1 VASKPLSLAEAAP
14 GGGPVPAPAVHEPG
28 WLRQIEAATLATLL
42 AVAGTSLIGYRFGD
56 SNHGI
61 TVPIL
66 KRLMDPGLYPG
77 DVMVAT
83 AESFPT
89 VFYRLLALLL
99 PGPGSIPAAF
109 FFLYV
114 ATMAAT
120 FAGIY
125 RIGRW
130 AGGDAA
136 GTLAVLFAVPVRIG
150 MAGEALYRPAFSHSH
165 VASALAIWAMAWFL
179 EGRRFL
185 PLLVLSLGA
194 YNHLLYSL
202 YVLAPMLLVV
212 LWERR
217 AAGTPRTLRLLAAG
231 LLPLLPL
238 LVWAVARGTP
248 MTPEWLE
255 LLRVRSSHHSFP
267 SAFLSDLPDA
277 AALLAL
283 GALAASALSFERRR
297 LVALFVLA
305 TAVLF
310 VVGTVF
316 TEWMP
321 LKAVLQLQ
329 PHRAWRFLMVL
340 LQAVIAAGIVG
351 GYREGG
357 FARAVAVATAV
368 LVFVPGLEVLLPV
381 VVAVQAIAGR
391 PAAAPWARLAAAAVL
406 VLVRRWGGRAPNVE
420 FLADLVSHLVAPL
433 VMGAAALAVLV
444 AVGRQ
449 LGGRPRRLL
458 AAGAALGAL
467 LWMTP
472 QAYATVRVR
481 WEAGGWREAQDW
493 ARRSTPK
500 DAVFLTPP
508 REAGFRVFS
517 ERTVVGEWKDGTQ
530 QYFDDAFVRE
540 WGDRMQALRGD
551 AYASLSDRELLDLA
565 ARYGASY
572 IVLPARPIRPRLV
585 PAYRAHGYAIYRALR
600 TGG

>member
-1 VASKPLSLAEAAP
+1 MAGKPLSLAEAAP
-14 GGGPVPAPAVHEPG
+14 GGGALPAPAVREPG
-28 WLRQIEAATLATLL
+28 GLRLTEAATLATLL
-42 AVAGTSLIGYRFGD
+42 ALAGTTLIGYRFGD

-89 VFYRLLALLL
+89 VFYRLLAFLL

-136 GTLAVLFAVPVRIG
+136 GALAVLFAVPVRIG
-150 MAGEALYRPAFSHSH
+150 LAGEALYRPAFSHSH

-194 YNHLLYSL
+194 YNHLLYSV
-202 YVLAPMLLVV
+202 YALAPMLLVV

-217 AAGTPRTLRLLAAG
+217 AAGTPRTLRLLAAA

-238 LVWAVARGTP
+238 LVWAVTRGKP
-248 MTPEWLE
+248 MTPQWLE
-255 LLRVRSSHHSFP
+255 LLHLRSAHHSFP

-283 GALAASALSFERRR
+283 GALAASALPFERRR

-310 VVGTVF
+310 VVGTIF
-316 TEWMP
+316 TEGVP

-340 LQAVIAAGIVG
+340 LQSVIAAGIVA

-357 FARAVAVATAV
+357 LARLVAGATAV

-391 PAAAPWARLAAAAVL
+391 PSAAPWARLAAAAVL
-406 VLVRRWGGRAPNVE
+406 VLVRRWGGRPPNVE
-420 FLADLVSHLVAPL
+420 FLADLAPHLVAPL

-449 LGGRPRRLL
+449 LGATSRRVL
-458 AAGAALGAL
+458 AAGAALGTL
-467 LWMTP
+467 LWMAP
-472 QAYATVRVR
+472 QAYATARVR

-530 QYFDDAFVRE
+530 QYFDDGFVRE

-551 AYASLSDRELLDLA
+551 GYASLSDRELLDLA
-565 ARYGASY
+565 SRYGASY
-572 IVLPARPIRPRLV
+572 IVLPARPIRRTLV
-585 PAYRAHGYAIYRALR
+585 PAYRAKGYAIYRALR
-600 TGG
+600 GGN

>member
-1 VASKPLSLAEAAP
+1 
-14 GGGPVPAPAVHEPG
+14 
-28 WLRQIEAATLATLL
+28 
-42 AVAGTSLIGYRFGD
+42 
-56 SNHGI
+56 
-61 TVPIL
+61 
-66 KRLMDPGLYPG
+66 MDPGLYPG

-89 VFYRLLALLL
+89 VFYRLLAVLL

-109 FFLYV
+109 FFLYA

-130 AGGDAA
+130 AGGDGA
-136 GTLAVLFAVPVRIG
+136 GALAVLFAVPVRIG
-150 MAGEALYRPAFSHSH
+150 LAGEALYRPAFSHSH

-194 YNHLLYSL
+194 YNHLLYSV

-212 LWERR
+212 LFERR

-231 LLPLLPL
+231 VLPLLPL
-238 LVWAVARGTP
+238 LVWAVAHGTP

-267 SAFLSDLPDA
+267 SAFLSDLPDT

-283 GALAASALSFERRR
+283 GALFASSLSVERRR
-297 LVALFVLA
+297 LVALFTLA
-305 TAVLF
+305 IAVLF

-316 TEWMP
+316 TEWLP
-321 LKAVLQLQ
+321 VKAVLQLQ
-329 PHRAWRFLMVL
+329 PHRAWRFLLVL
-340 LQAVIAAGIVG
+340 LQSVIAAGVVA

-357 FARAVAVATAV
+357 LARAVAVTTAV

-406 VLVRRWGGRAPNVE
+406 VLVRRWGGQPASVE
-420 FLADLVSHLVAPL
+420 FLADLLPHLVAPL

-444 AVGRQ
+444 TVGRQ
-449 LGGRPRRLL
+449 LGGTARRVL
-458 AAGAALGAL
+458 AAGAALGTL

-472 QAYATVRVR
+472 QAYATARVR

-551 AYASLSDRELLDLA
+551 AYASLPDRELLDLA

-572 IVLPARPIRPRLV
+572 IVLPARPIRPGLV
-585 PAYRAHGYAIYRALR
+585 PVYRAKGYAIYRAVPA
-600 TGG
+600 GH

>member
-14 GGGPVPAPAVHEPG
+14 AGGTVPAPALDEPG
-28 WLRQIEAATLATLL
+28 WLRLVEAATLATLL

-66 KRLMDPGLYPG
+66 KRLMDPALYPG

-150 MAGEALYRPAFSHSH
+150 LAGEALYRPAFSHSH
-165 VASALAIWAMAWFL
+165 MASALAIWAMAWFL

-194 YNHLLYSL
+194 YNHLLYSV
-202 YVLAPMLLVV
+202 YVLVPMLLVV

-231 LLPLLPL
+231 VVPLLPL
-238 LVWAVARGTP
+238 LLWAVARGTP

-255 LLRVRSSHHSFP
+255 MLRVRSSHHSFP
-267 SAFLSDLPDA
+267 SAFLSDLPEA

-283 GALAASALSFERRR
+283 GALFASLLSFERRR

-305 TAVLF
+305 TAFLF

-340 LQAVIAAGIVG
+340 LQAVIAAGIVA
-351 GYREGG
+351 GYRQGG
-357 FARAVAVATAV
+357 FARAVAAATAV
-368 LVFVPGLEVLLPV
+368 LLFVPGLEVLLPA
-381 VVAVQAIAGR
+381 VVAVQAIANR
-391 PAAAPWARLAAAAVL
+391 PVAAPWARLAAAAVL
-406 VLVRRWGGRAPNVE
+406 VLVRWGGRAPSVE
-420 FLADLVSHLVAPL
+420 FLADLLPHLVAPL
-433 VMGAAALAVLV
+433 VMGAAALAVVV

-449 LGGRPRRLL
+449 LGGTSRRVL
-458 AAGAALGAL
+458 AAGAALGTL
-467 LWMTP
+467 LWLTP
-472 QAYATVRVR
+472 QAYATARVR

-551 AYASLSDRELLDLA
+551 AYASLPDRALLDLA

-572 IVLPARPIRPRLV
+572 IVLPARPIRPGLV
-585 PAYRAHGYAIYRALR
+585 PVYRAKGYAVYRALR
-600 TGG
+600 AGN

>member
-14 GGGPVPAPAVHEPG
+14 AGGTVPAPALDEPG
-28 WLRQIEAATLATLL
+28 WLRLVEAATLATLL

-66 KRLMDPGLYPG
+66 KRLMDPALYPG

-150 MAGEALYRPAFSHSH
+150 LAGEALYRPAFSHSH
-165 VASALAIWAMAWFL
+165 MASALAIWAMAWFL

-194 YNHLLYSL
+194 YNHLLYSV
-202 YVLAPMLLVV
+202 YVLVPMLLVV

-231 LLPLLPL
+231 VVPLLPL
-238 LVWAVARGTP
+238 LLWAVARGTP

-255 LLRVRSSHHSFP
+255 MLRVRSSHHSFP
-267 SAFLSDLPDA
+267 SAFLSDLPEA

-283 GALAASALSFERRR
+283 GALFASLLSFERRR

-305 TAVLF
+305 TAFLF

-340 LQAVIAAGIVG
+340 LQAVIAAGIVA
-351 GYREGG
+351 GYRQGG
-357 FARAVAVATAV
+357 FARAVAAATAV
-368 LVFVPGLEVLLPV
+368 LLFVPGLEVLLPA
-381 VVAVQAIAGR
+381 VVAVQAIANR
-391 PAAAPWARLAAAAVL
+391 PVAAPWARLAAAAVL
-406 VLVRRWGGRAPNVE
+406 VLVRWGGRAPSVE
-420 FLADLVSHLVAPL
+420 FVADLLPHLVAPL
-433 VMGAAALAVLV
+433 VMGAAALAVVV

-449 LGGRPRRLL
+449 LGGTSRRVL
-458 AAGAALGAL
+458 AAGAALGTL
-467 LWMTP
+467 LWLTP
-472 QAYATVRVR
+472 QAYATARVR

-551 AYASLSDRELLDLA
+551 AYASLPDRALLDLA

-572 IVLPARPIRPRLV
+572 IVLPARPIRPGLV
-585 PAYRAHGYAIYRALR
+585 PVYRAKGYAVYRALR
-600 TGG
+600 AGN

>member
-1 VASKPLSLAEAAP
+1 VASKPLSLAEPAP
-14 GGGPVPAPAVHEPG
+14 GGVPVLAPVVHAST
-28 WLRQIEAATLATLL
+28 WLRLTEAATLAALL
-42 AVAGTSLIGYRFGD
+42 ALAGTSLIGYRFGD

-66 KRLMDPGLYPG
+66 KRLMDPALYPG

-99 PGPGSIPAAF
+99 PGPQSIPAAF

-136 GTLAVLFAVPVRIG
+136 GALAVLFAVPVRIG
-150 MAGEALYRPAFSHSH
+150 LAGEALYRPAFSHSH

-194 YNHLLYSL
+194 YNHLLYSV
-202 YVLAPMLLVV
+202 YVLVPLVLVV

-217 AAGTPRTLRLLAAG
+217 AAGARRTLWLLGAAV
-231 LLPLLPL
+231 LPLLPL
-238 LVWAVARGTP
+238 AVWAAARGTP

-255 LLRVRSSHHSFP
+255 LLRLRSSHHSFP

-283 GALAASALSFERRR
+283 GALAASALSLDRRR
-297 LVALFVLA
+297 LVAAFVLA

-316 TEWMP
+316 TEWLP
-321 LKAVLQLQ
+321 VKAVLQLQ

-340 LQAVIAAGIVG
+340 LHAVVAAGIVS

-357 FARAVAVATAV
+357 LARLVAVITAG

-381 VVAVQAIAGR
+381 VVAMQAVAGR

-406 VLVRRWGGRAPNVE
+406 VLVRRWGGRAPSVE
-420 FLADLVSHLVAPL
+420 FLADLVPGLVAPL
-433 VMGAAALAVLV
+433 VMGALALTVLV
-444 AVGRQ
+444 MVGRQ
-449 LGGRPRRLL
+449 LGGRPRRILASL
-458 AAGAALGAL
+458 AACGTALWLA
-467 LWMTP
+467 P
-472 QAYATVRVR
+472 QAYTTARVR

-551 AYASLSDRELLDLA
+551 AYPSLRDEELLAMA

-572 IVLPARPIRPRLV
+572 IVLPARPIRPGLV

>member
-1 VASKPLSLAEAAP
+1 
-14 GGGPVPAPAVHEPG
+14 
-28 WLRQIEAATLATLL
+28 
-42 AVAGTSLIGYRFGD
+42 
-56 SNHGI
+56 
-61 TVPIL
+61 
-66 KRLMDPGLYPG
+66 MDPGLYPG

-99 PGPGSIPAAF
+99 PGPQSIPAAF

-136 GTLAVLFAVPVRIG
+136 GALAVLFAVPVRIG
-150 MAGEALYRPAFSHSH
+150 LAGEALYRPAFSHSH

-179 EGRRFL
+179 EGRRLL

-194 YNHLLYSL
+194 YNHLLYSV
-202 YVLAPMLLVV
+202 YVLIPMVLVV

-217 AAGTPRTLRLLAAG
+217 AAGTPRTLRLLAAA

-255 LLRVRSSHHSFP
+255 LLRLRSSHHSFP
-267 SAFLSDLPDA
+267 SAFLSDLPHA

-316 TEWMP
+316 TEGLP
-321 LKAVLQLQ
+321 VKAVLQLQ
-329 PHRAWRFLMVL
+329 PHRAWRFTMVL
-340 LQAVIAAGIVG
+340 LQAVIAAGIVAG
-351 GYREGG
+351 HREGG
-357 FARAVAVATAV
+357 LARVVAAATAI

-381 VVAVQAIAGR
+381 AVAVQAIAGR

-420 FLADLVSHLVAPL
+420 FLADLVPHLVAPL

-449 LGGRPRRLL
+449 LGGTSRRIL
-458 AAGAALGAL
+458 AAGAALGTL

-472 QAYATVRVR
+472 QAYATARVR

-530 QYFDDAFVRE
+530 QYFDDRFVRE

-551 AYASLSDRELLDLA
+551 AYVSLSDRELLDLA

-572 IVLPARPIRPRLV
+572 IVLPARPIRRTLV
-585 PAYRAHGYAIYRALR
+585 PAYRAKGYAIYRALR
-600 TGG
+600 AGN

>member
-1 VASKPLSLAEAAP
+1 MASKPLSLAEAAP
-14 GGGPVPAPAVHEPG
+14 GGGPVPAPAAHDPG
-28 WLRQIEAATLATLL
+28 WLRLTEAATLATLL
-42 AVAGTSLIGYRFGD
+42 ALAGTSLIGYRFGD

-89 VFYRLLALLL
+89 VFYRVLALLL
-99 PGPGSIPAAF
+99 PGPQSIPAAF

-136 GTLAVLFAVPVRIG
+136 GALAVLFAVPVRIG
-150 MAGEALYRPAFSHSH
+150 LAGEALYRPAFSHSH
-165 VASALAIWAMAWFL
+165 VASALAIWTMAWFL

-194 YNHLLYSL
+194 YNHLLYSI

-217 AAGTPRTLRLLAAG
+217 DAGTPRTLRLLAAAV
-231 LLPLLPL
+231 LPLLPL
-238 LVWAVARGTP
+238 LVWALARGTP

-255 LLRVRSSHHSFP
+255 LLRLRSSHHSFP

-283 GALAASALSFERRR
+283 GALAASALSLERRR

-305 TAVLF
+305 TAALF

-316 TEWMP
+316 TEWLP
-321 LKAVLQLQ
+321 VKAVLQLQ

-340 LQAVIAAGIVG
+340 LQAVVAAGIVT

-357 FARAVAVATAV
+357 LARAVAAATAV
-368 LVFVPGLEVLLPV
+368 LLFVPGLEVLLPV

-391 PAAAPWARLAAAAVL
+391 PASAPWARLAAAAVL
-406 VLVRRWGGRAPNVE
+406 VLVRRWSGRAPSVE
-420 FLADLVSHLVAPL
+420 FLADLAPHLVAPL

-449 LGGRPRRLL
+449 LGGRSRRVL
-458 AAGAALGAL
+458 AAGAALGTL

-472 QAYATVRVR
+472 QAYATSRVR

-551 AYASLSDRELLDLA
+551 AYPSLSDGELLDLA

-572 IVLPARPIRPRLV
+572 IVLPARPIRPGLV
-585 PAYRAHGYAIYRALR
+585 PVYRAKGYGIYRAMR